1 MTDGGGAQDISCKGE
16 VGIRE
21 KRPVPTLKSSA
32 TRAWSPG
39 RKPLSS
45 ILVSL
50 INTILT
56 RVHHTFADAVLMNDY
71 REVDREYYLSE
82 IFKPYTVAGRTCVS
96 KVRSWAR
103 EHQVGDDQIS
113 YVFEMVLLTKET

>member
-1 MTDGGGAQDISCKGE
+1 
-16 VGIRE
+16 
-21 KRPVPTLKSSA
+21 
-32 TRAWSPG
+32 
-39 RKPLSS
+39 
-45 ILVSL
+45 
-50 INTILT
+50 
-56 RVHHTFADAVLMNDY
+56 MNDY